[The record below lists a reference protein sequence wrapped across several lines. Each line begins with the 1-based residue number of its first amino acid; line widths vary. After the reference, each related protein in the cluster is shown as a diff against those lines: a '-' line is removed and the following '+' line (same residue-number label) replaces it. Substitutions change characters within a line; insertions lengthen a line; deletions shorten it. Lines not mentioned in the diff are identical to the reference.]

1 MIDFDDV
8 PELRSPVV
16 LAAFEGW
23 NDAAEAASSVIGH
36 LAQAWEATSVAGVD
50 PEEYYDLQ
58 VNRPRITRS
67 EGGRQIVWPGTSVL
81 VATPPGLEHDVV
93 LIDGVEPSM
102 RWRAFSAELVDFM
115 EEVGAQALFS
125 LGALLA
131 ESPHRRPL
139 PVTVTSEDPVVRERF
154 DLPRSTYEGPTGIVG
169 VLGDAASARDVPSA
183 SVWVSVP
190 HYAAAPPA
198 PKAIWALVRKLEELL
213 SCELPHG
220 DLVEASRAWEENI
233 DQLVEG
239 DEDVARYVRHL
250 ETSAD
255 AADSLAASGDAI
267 ARDFERYLRGRGGQ
281 EF

>member
-36 LAQAWEATSVAGVD
+36 LAQQWEATGVAGLD

-58 VNRPRITRS
+58 VNRPRITRA
-67 EGGRQIVWPGTSVL
+67 EGVRQIVWPGTAVL
-81 VATPPGLEHDVV
+81 VATPPELEHDIV

-102 RWRAFSAELVDFM
+102 RWRTFSAELVDFM
-115 EEVGAQALFS
+115 EEVGAQSLFS

-139 PVTVTSEDPVVRERF
+139 PVTVASENADLRERF

-169 VLGDAASARDVPSA
+169 ILGDAAAAQGIPSA
-183 SVWVSVP
+183 SLWVSVP

-198 PKAIWALVRKLEELL
+198 PKATWALIRKLEELL
-213 SCELPHG
+213 SCTLPHG
-220 DLVEASRAWEENI
+220 DLTEASRSWEENI

-239 DEDVARYVRHL
+239 DEDVTRYVRHL

-281 EF
+281 ES